1 MNDNRIAIISLTTN
15 NKEVTSLL
23 QKLKETNFHC
33 IIICYGNQEKD
44 RAFLETLAQYAK
56 IYISNEGKGIVLKN
70 ALKHIKEKY
79 RSNTLIVTLDGDG
92 NNTCEDA
99 IRICN
104 EVMVER
110 SALII
115 GKKGSNKNLSDKIIN
130 SVTKAMYKVTSGES
144 ITDAQSTLRAF
155 SYNLI
160 DFLLT
165 VKGDKNEYEANVIFS
180 CASHKIKIKE
190 IDLDSEEAEI
200 QKKNQLENIQES
212 NKESTEKLK
221 GMGIN
226 IEHFI
231 IDYVLFAFLALFAGD
246 HIIIANVFA
255 RCISVILKFNKERI
269 LKLELK
275 EAFKEEVKKSC
286 ILLIIDTL
294 FLLLINKIIHVPIF
308 IAKIFTEILY
318 ALLSYGNTEFFLKNK

>member
-1 MNDNRIAIISLTTN
+1 
-15 NKEVTSLL
+15 
-23 QKLKETNFHC
+23 
-33 IIICYGNQEKD
+33 
-44 RAFLETLAQYAK
+44 
-56 IYISNEGKGIVLKN
+56 
-70 ALKHIKEKY
+70 
-79 RSNTLIVTLDGDG
+79 
-92 NNTCEDA
+92 
-99 IRICN
+99 
-104 EVMVER
+104 MVER

-130 SVTKAMYKVTSGES
+130 SVTKAMYKVTAGES

-255 RCISVILKFNKERI
+255 RCISVILKFNKEII

-286 ILLIIDTL
+286 ILLILDTL
-294 FLLLINKIIHVPIF
+294 
-308 IAKIFTEILY
+308 Y
-318 ALLSYGNTEFFLKNK
+318 